1 MFTLVPQ
8 AIGLRGTSSPI
19 VLDPLVVPPS
29 ATGAGTW
36 AAAVN
41 ALALHNGIFDN
52 GAAADADNVSFVLY
66 IPKGVYTLYGN
77 FIKNTNAGKV
87 DISLDGTKIVSVTD
101 LYAATAS
108 YIYIL
113 TKTAIAVSNAGL
125 HTLLIAANGKNATST
140 DYKIGFTSLSFVRT
154 A

>member
-1 MFTLVPQ
+1 M
-8 AIGLRGTSSPI
+8 
-19 VLDPLVVPPS
+19 LDPLVVPPS

-52 GAAADADNVSFVLY
+52 GAAADLDNVSFTLY
-66 IPKGVYTLYGN
+66 LPKGVYTLYGN
-77 FIKNTNAGKV
+77 FIKGTNCGLL
-87 DISLDGTKIVSVTD
+87 DISLDGVKIVSLTD
-101 LYAATAS
+101 LYAAAAS
-108 YIYIL
+108 YTYIL
-113 TKTAIAVSNAGL
+113 TDTAIAVSNSGL
-125 HTLLIAANGKNATST
+125 HTLLIAVNGKNAASS